1 MSGYPMGRALAWVL
15 AWAVSGPGPQ
25 PRPLGPI
32 EHGGF
37 HFTKYTEVVGLNRL
51 LSLAVCVAHVLAW
64 CGTPVPQP

>member
-15 AWAVSGPGPQ
+15 AWAVSGPRPQ

-37 HFTKYTEVVGLNRL
+37 PFY
-51 LSLAVCVAHVLAW
+51 
-64 CGTPVPQP
+64 